1 MNIVV
6 LSVGK
11 KHEAMYEEALLE
23 FTSRIQHYSSLE
35 WKFIAPS
42 QTADP
47 EKEAESIL
55 ESLRPEDVVVSLDEK
70 GRVLDTVKFAKFLEQ
85 QQVASVKKLVFVI
98 GGAYGLSK
106 KVLDRSVLVLSLSSL
121 TFPHQLVR
129 VILAEQIY
137 RGFTVIRGEKY
148 HHGN

>member
-1 MNIVV
+1 MNIVI

-23 FTSRIQHYSSLE
+23 FTSRIQHYSSME

-42 QTADP
+42 QTSDP

-55 ESLRPEDVVVSLDEK
+55 AALRPEDVLVALDERGK
-70 GRVLDTVKFAKFLEQ
+70 VLDTVKFSNFVEQ

-106 KVLDRSVLVLSLSSL
+106 KVLERSTLTFSLSAL

-129 VILAEQIY
+129 LILAEQIY
-137 RGFTVIRGEKY
+137 RAFTVIRGEKY